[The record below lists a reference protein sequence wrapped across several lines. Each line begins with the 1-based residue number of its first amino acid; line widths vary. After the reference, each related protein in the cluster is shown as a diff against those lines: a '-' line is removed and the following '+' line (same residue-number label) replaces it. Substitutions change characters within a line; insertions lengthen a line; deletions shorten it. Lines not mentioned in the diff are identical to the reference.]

1 MARPDIIYSR
11 SSRRRDGGDAAS
23 SIFMS
28 DTFPEQF
35 SEQARAD
42 FQRARFKAFINR
54 VWGSLSGQGQPTTL
68 LSYDEIKEKLH
79 IGGPIY
85 RGVQTVRVDQIAGS
99 LNRYHEFDRVFLP
112 ASDKLAERWQRVN
125 RAFYQE
131 ISLPP
136 VVLYKVG
143 QVYFVVDGHH
153 RVSVAR
159 EQGQIY
165 IEAEVRECATRVNL
179 TPDIRLEDL
188 EILGTKVKFLE
199 RTSLD
204 TLRPDA
210 NIKVTIPD
218 GFDRMLEHI
227 AVHRYFMGLDWK
239 RDISEE
245 EAVTHWYD
253 TVYMPIINV
262 IHDSNILKDFPGKTE
277 GDLYLWVLD
286 HQHYL
291 QQEEGASLQ
300 PPEEAARNFLG
311 DDVKKH
317 VRKTRSDKGQ
327 KRKK

>member
-1 MARPDIIYSR
+1 MSNPPD
-11 SSRRRDGGDAAS
+11 
-23 SIFMS
+23 FN
-28 DTFPEQF
+28 EQV
-35 SEQARAD
+35 RAD
-42 FQRARFKAFINR
+42 FQRARFKAFMNR
-54 VWGSLSGQGQPTTL
+54 VWASISGQPTTL

-112 ASDKLAERWQRVN
+112 ATDQLATRWQSVN

-159 EQGQIY
+159 EQGQVF
-165 IEAEVRECATRVNL
+165 IEADVRECSTRVNI
-179 TPDIRLEDL
+179 TPDIKAEDL
-188 EILGTKVKFLE
+188 EILEDKVHFLE

-204 TLRPDA
+204 RLIPDA
-210 NIKVTIPD
+210 NIQLTIPD
-218 GFDRMLEHI
+218 GFERMLEHI
-227 AVHRYFMGLDWK
+227 AVHRYFMGIDWK

-245 EAVTHWYD
+245 EAIRHWYE
-253 TVYMPIINV
+253 TVYLPVINIIR
-262 IHDSNILKDFPGKTE
+262 DTDILKEFPGKTE

-291 QQEEGASLQ
+291 VTEEGAPLQ
-300 PPEEAARNFLG
+300 MPEDAARRFVETG
-311 DDVKKH
+311 VKPA
-317 VRKTRSDKGQ
+317 R
-327 KRKK
+327 KRKSKKKKTEDQ

>member
-1 MARPDIIYSR
+1 
-11 SSRRRDGGDAAS
+11 
-23 SIFMS
+23 MS
-28 DTFPEQF
+28 DQFLEQV
-35 SEQARAD
+35 RAD
-42 FQRARFKAFINR
+42 FQRARLKAFMNR
-54 VWGSLSGQGQPTTL
+54 VWATLSGQPSTL

-79 IGGPIY
+79 VGGPIY
-85 RGVQTVRVDQIAGS
+85 RGVKTVRVDQIAGS

-112 ASDKLAERWQRVN
+112 ASDKLAERWQSVN
-125 RAFYQE
+125 RAFYQD

-165 IEAEVRECATRVNL
+165 IEAEVRECATRVNI
-179 TPDIRLEDL
+179 TPDIKPEDL
-188 EILGTKVKFLE
+188 EILESKVHFLE
-199 RTSLD
+199 RTSIDDLK
-204 TLRPDA
+204 PEA
-210 NIKVTIPD
+210 NIKLNIPD

-245 EAVTHWYD
+245 EAITHWYD
-253 TVYMPIINV
+253 TVYMPIIQV
-262 IHDSNILKDFPGKTE
+262 IRESNILKEFPGKTE

-291 QQEEGASLQ
+291 QQEEGVPLQ
-300 PPEEAARNFLG
+300 PPEEAARNFLV
-311 DDVKKH
+311 DDVKQR
-317 VRKTRSDKGQ
+317 VRRTRSDKGQ
-327 KRKK
+327 KRKKDNL

>member
-1 MARPDIIYSR
+1 MQDP
-11 SSRRRDGGDAAS
+11 
-23 SIFMS
+23 
-28 DTFPEQF
+28 F
-35 SEQARAD
+35 SEQIRLD
-42 FQRARFKAFINR
+42 FQRARFKAFMNR
-54 VWGSLSGQGQPTTL
+54 ALGTLSGQRTRL
-68 LSYDEIKEKLH
+68 LSYEEIKEKLR

-112 ASDKLAERWQRVN
+112 ASDKLAERWQSVN
-125 RAFYQE
+125 RAFYE
-131 ISLPP
+131 DVSLPP

-159 EQGQIY
+159 KQGQIY
-165 IEAEVRECATRVNL
+165 IEAEVRECATRVDI
-179 TPDIRLEDL
+179 TPDIKLDDL
-188 EILGTKVKFLE
+188 EILGSKVNFLE

-204 TLRPDA
+204 DLRPDA
-210 NIKVTIPD
+210 KIRVSIPD

-227 AVHRYFMGLDWK
+227 AVHRYFMGLDWQ

-253 TVYMPIINV
+253 NVYMPIV
-262 IHDSNILKDFPGKTE
+262 NIIRDTQILRDFPDRTE

-291 QQEEGASLQ
+291 EAEQGLPLQ
-300 PPEEAARNFLG
+300 PPEDAARRFV
-311 DDVKKH
+311 DEEVKKPA
-317 VRKTRSDKGQ
+317 RKTLRRTGRQTRSNKGL
-327 KRKK
+327 KKK